1 VPGAFAHRARGT
13 LIVNGDGVR
22 LLICDDHPVVRAGLN
37 GMLSGEPDFEVVGEA
52 ANGREAIALTG
63 ELRPDV
69 VLMDLRMP
77 EMDGVSAILQ
87 IKAEHPETQI
97 LVLTTYESDADI
109 LRAIEAGATGYLLKD
124 APREELFGA
133 IRVVA
138 EGKSPLAP
146 TVATRLMQ
154 RMRGTDEESF
164 LSTREIEVLELVARG
179 TSNKEIAKRLW
190 VSETTVKSHM
200 LHIFD
205 KLGVTDRTA
214 AVTAALKQGIIRLEP

>member
-1 VPGAFAHRARGT
+1 MS
-13 LIVNGDGVR
+13 VR
-22 LLICDDHPVVRAGLN
+22 LLISDDHPVVRAGLR
-37 GMLSGEPDFEVVGEA
+37 GMLSAEPDFEVVGEA
-52 ANGREAIALTG
+52 TNGKEAVALTG

-77 EMDGVSAILQ
+77 EMDGVSAISR

-97 LVLTTYESDADI
+97 LVLTTYETDADI
-109 LRAIEAGATGYLLKD
+109 LRAIETGASGYLLKD
-124 APREELFGA
+124 APPEELFGA
-133 IRVVA
+133 IRVA
-138 EGKSPLAP
+138 AKGNSPLAP
-146 TVATRLMQ
+146 TVAARLMQ
-154 RMRGTDEESF
+154 RMRGSAEEES

-214 AVTAALKQGIIRLEP
+214 AVTAALKRGIIRL

>member
-1 VPGAFAHRARGT
+1 MTNNIRI
-13 LIVNGDGVR
+13 LIS
-22 LLICDDHPVVRAGLN
+22 DDHPVVRNGLR

-52 ANGREAIALTG
+52 ENGKEAVALTG

-77 EMDGVSAILQ
+77 EMDGVTAIGQ
-87 IKAEHPETQI
+87 IKAEHPEVQI

-109 LRAIEAGATGYLLKD
+109 LRAIETGATGYLLKD
-124 APREELFGA
+124 TPREELFGA

-146 TVATRLMQ
+146 GVAARLMQ
-154 RMRGTDEESF
+154 RMRDTDEEG
-164 LSTREIEVLELVARG
+164 LSTREIEVLELVAHG
-179 TSNKEIAKRLW
+179 TSNKEIAKQLW

-214 AVTAALKQGIIRLEP
+214 AVTVALKRGIIRLEP

>member
-1 VPGAFAHRARGT
+1 MSEEIRI
-13 LIVNGDGVR
+13 LIT
-22 LLICDDHPVVRAGLN
+22 DDHPVVRAGLG
-37 GMLSGEPDFEVVGEA
+37 GMISGEPDFKVVGEA
-52 ANGREAIALTG
+52 GDGKEAVAMTG
-63 ELRPDV
+63 ELKPNV

-77 EMDGVSAILQ
+77 EMDGVTAIGH
-87 IKAEHPETQI
+87 IKGEYPDVQI

-109 LRAIEAGATGYLLKD
+109 LRAIETGATGYLLKD
-124 APREELFGA
+124 TPREELFGA
-133 IRVVA
+133 IRLVA

-146 TVATRLMQ
+146 GVATRLMQ
-154 RMRGTDEESF
+154 RMRGSEEEG

-179 TSNKEIAKRLW
+179 TSNKEIAKELW

-214 AVTAALKQGIIRLEP
+214 AVTAALKRGIIRLEP

>member
-1 VPGAFAHRARGT
+1 MS
-13 LIVNGDGVR
+13 VR
-22 LLICDDHPVVRAGLN
+22 LLISDDHPVVRVGLR

-52 ANGREAIALTG
+52 TNGKEAVTLTG

-77 EMDGVSAILQ
+77 EMDGVTAISH

-109 LRAIEAGATGYLLKD
+109 LRAIETGASGYLLKD

-146 TVATRLMQ
+146 AVAARLMQ
-154 RMRGTDEESF
+154 RMRDNDEEA

-179 TSNKEIAKRLW
+179 TSNKEIARRLW
-190 VSETTVKSHM
+190 VSETTVKTHM

-214 AVTAALKQGIIRLEP
+214 AVTAALKRGIIRLEQ

>member
-1 VPGAFAHRARGT
+1 VSEQIRI
-13 LIVNGDGVR
+13 LIT
-22 LLICDDHPVVRAGLN
+22 DDHPVVRAGLG
-37 GMLSGEPDFEVVGEA
+37 GMISGEPDFEVVGEA
-52 ANGREAIALTG
+52 GDGKEAVAMTG
-63 ELRPDV
+63 ELKPHV

-77 EMDGVSAILQ
+77 EMDGVTAIGH
-87 IKAEHPETQI
+87 IKAEYPEVQI

-109 LRAIEAGATGYLLKD
+109 LRAIETGATGYLLKD
-124 APREELFGA
+124 TPREELFGA
-133 IRVVA
+133 IRLVA

-146 TVATRLMQ
+146 GVATRLMQ
-154 RMRGTDEESF
+154 RMRGSEEEG

-179 TSNKEIAKRLW
+179 TSNKDIAKELW

-214 AVTAALKQGIIRLEP
+214 AVTAALKRGIIRLEP

>member
-1 VPGAFAHRARGT
+1 
-13 LIVNGDGVR
+13 
-22 LLICDDHPVVRAGLN
+22 VRAGLG
-37 GMLSGEPDFEVVGEA
+37 GMISGEPDFEVVGEA
-52 ANGREAIALTG
+52 GDGKEAVAMTG
-63 ELRPDV
+63 ELKPNV

-77 EMDGVSAILQ
+77 EMDGVTAIEH
-87 IKAEHPETQI
+87 IKAEYPEVQI

-109 LRAIEAGATGYLLKD
+109 LRAIETGATGYLLKD
-124 APREELFGA
+124 TPREELFGA
-133 IRVVA
+133 IRLVA

-146 TVATRLMQ
+146 GVATRLMQ
-154 RMRGTDEESF
+154 RMRGSEEEG

-179 TSNKEIAKRLW
+179 TSNKDIAKELW

-214 AVTAALKQGIIRLEP
+214 AVTAALKRGIIRLEP

>member
-1 VPGAFAHRARGT
+1 MS
-13 LIVNGDGVR
+13 IR
-22 LLICDDHPVVRAGLN
+22 LLISDDHPVVRAGLS

-52 ANGREAIALTG
+52 TNGKEAVTLTG

-77 EMDGVSAILQ
+77 EMDGVTAISH
-87 IKAEHPETQI
+87 IKAEYPETQI
-97 LVLTTYESDADI
+97 LILTTYESDADI
-109 LRAIEAGATGYLLKD
+109 LRAIETGATGYLLKD
-124 APREELFGA
+124 APREELFEA

-146 TVATRLMQ
+146 TVATRLVERMQ
-154 RMRGTDEESF
+154 GSDEEA

-179 TSNKEIAKRLW
+179 TSNKEIAKILW

-214 AVTAALKQGIIRLEP
+214 AVTAALKRGIIRLEP

>member
-1 VPGAFAHRARGT
+1 VSKSVRI
-13 LIVNGDGVR
+13 LIS
-22 LLICDDHPVVRAGLN
+22 DDHPVVRAGLR

-52 ANGREAIALTG
+52 ENGKEAVALTG
-63 ELRPDV
+63 EHRPDV

-77 EMDGVSAILQ
+77 EMDGVTAIGR
-87 IKAEHPETQI
+87 IRAEHPEVQI

-109 LRAIEAGATGYLLKD
+109 LRAIETGATGYLLKET
-124 APREELFGA
+124 PREELFGA
-133 IRVVA
+133 IRLVA

-146 TVATRLMQ
+146 GVAARLMQ
-154 RMRGTDEESF
+154 RMRDTNEEG

-179 TSNKEIAKRLW
+179 TSNKEIAKQLW

-205 KLGVTDRTA
+205 KLDVTDRTA
-214 AVTAALKQGIIRLEP
+214 AVTAALKRGIIRLEP

>member
-1 VPGAFAHRARGT
+1 
-13 LIVNGDGVR
+13 
-22 LLICDDHPVVRAGLN
+22 
-37 GMLSGEPDFEVVGEA
+37 MLSGEPDFEVVGEA
-52 ANGREAIALTG
+52 ANGKEAVALTG

-77 EMDGVSAILQ
+77 EMDGVTAIGH
-87 IKAEHPETQI
+87 IKAEYPETQI

-109 LRAIEAGATGYLLKD
+109 LRAVETGASGYLLKD

-138 EGKSPLAP
+138 KGSSPLAP

-154 RMRGTDEESF
+154 RMRGEDEET
-164 LSTREIEVLELVARG
+164 LSSREIEVLELVARG
-179 TSNKEIAKRLW
+179 TSNKEIAKVLW

-205 KLGVTDRTA
+205 KLGVADRTA
-214 AVTAALKQGIIRLEP
+214 AVTEALKRGIIRLEP

>member
-1 VPGAFAHRARGT
+1 
-13 LIVNGDGVR
+13 
-22 LLICDDHPVVRAGLN
+22 
-37 GMLSGEPDFEVVGEA
+37 MLSGEPDFEVVGEA
-52 ANGREAIALTG
+52 TNGKEALALIG

-77 EMDGVSAILQ
+77 EMDGVTAISH
-87 IKAEHPETQI
+87 IKTEYPETQI

-109 LRAIEAGATGYLLKD
+109 LRAIETGATGYLLKD
-124 APREELFGA
+124 APREDLFGA
-133 IRVVA
+133 IRLAA

-146 TVATRLMQ
+146 TVATRIMQ
-154 RMRGTDEESF
+154 RMRGDSEEEA

-179 TSNKEIAKRLW
+179 TSNKQIAKQLW

-214 AVTAALKQGIIRLEP
+214 AVTEALRRGILRLEP